1 MNGDTE
7 RNKHVMQEVLS
18 AMAEGNGRPLL
29 DAMADDFCWTISGK
43 TAWSRTY
50 RGKQAVI
57 DELLRP
63 LGRLLAGPMTQTA
76 QRFIAE
82 GEFVVVECRGH
93 ATTKNGKPYENS
105 YCWVCRFE
113 DGKLKELTEYM
124 DTDLAVRMLG
134 TS

>member
-1 MNGDTE
+1 MTAATE
-7 RNKHVMQEVLS
+7 RNKQVMKEVLS
-18 AMAEGNGRPLL
+18 AMAEGNGRLLL
-29 DAMADDFCWTISGK
+29 DAMADDFSWTISGK

-57 DELLRP
+57 NELLRP

-76 QRFIAE
+76 QRVIAE
-82 GEFVVVECRGH
+82 GDFVVVECRGH
-93 ATTKNGKPYENS
+93 ATTKEGQPYDNS
-105 YCWVCRFE
+105 YCWVCRLE

-124 DTDLAVRMLG
+124 DTDLAVRVLG